1 MLKTVFTVHLN
12 EKILPKKVAIGKFDG
27 NNPCIVAATHTDK
40 VFKRRIVRHLTFGYL
55 LRCLSTIRIAVP

>member
-1 MLKTVFTVHLN
+1 MLKTVFTLKLD

-40 VFKRRIVRHLTFGYL
+40 VVFAFISQANLLKRFINCEILFG
-55 LRCLSTIRIAVP
+55 